1 MRRGGL
7 RLCSVLGALL
17 LCAPRSARAY
27 RPFNGTDADVA
38 KRGEFELELGPA
50 QFYRRANAN
59 YVIAPATVLNL
70 GFAEDLEAVVDFQ
83 DVIASRPEP
92 GQPRVQLVDT
102 DVLVKWVL
110 RHGALQDA
118 SGMSLALEAGPLL
131 PEFHGDDGFG
141 AQANLIGSFLGD
153 WGALHFNE
161 QAGRGRLG
169 GVAVF
174 SGVIAEGPRSLAI
187 RPVSELFFRRERT
200 SGVTYSALVGA
211 IWPAREALVVDTGLR
226 VAREDGARALEV
238 RLGLTWAFALW
249 AR

>member
-1 MRRGGL
+1 MRCGL
-7 RLCSVLGALL
+7 RQCAMLGVLL

-38 KRGEFELELGPA
+38 QRGEFELELGPA
-50 QFYRRANAN
+50 QYYRRANAN
-59 YVIAPATVLNL
+59 YLVAPATVLNL

-92 GQPRVQLVDT
+92 GQPRVQVVDT

-110 RHGALQDA
+110 RHGALQGA
-118 SGMSLALEAGPLL
+118 SGMSLALEAGPLR

-141 AQANLIGSFLGD
+141 AQADLIASFLGS

-169 GVAVF
+169 GLAVF
-174 SGVIAEGPRSLAI
+174 SGVIIEGPRSLAI
-187 RPVSELFFRRERT
+187 RPVSELFYRRERT
-200 SGVTYSALVGA
+200 SGVSYSALLGA
-211 IWPAREALVVDTGLR
+211 IWPAREALVVDTGFRL
-226 VAREDGARALEV
+226 AREDGARALEL
-238 RLGLTWAFALW
+238 RLGLTWAFPVW
-249 AR
+249 SR